1 MNSIAQ
7 ELNQQ
12 IQKANPHVYE
22 MLSDMGKALFFPKG
36 ILSQS
41 AEAKEHAHRI
51 NATIGI
57 AREKDSVMSLSSVA
71 SQLPDLP
78 PDEYLPYAP
87 SFGIPELRQKW
98 HDQLYKKNP
107 GLAGQ
112 DISLPVVTCGI
123 THGISLVSDLWVNPG
138 DVLVL
143 PDMIWGNYRMIFSVK
158 NQAKIVHYATYDKN
172 LTCFNVEDFKR
183 VMEEQ
188 AKTHDKIVT
197 ILNFPHNPSGY
208 SLTKTEA
215 EQMAGVLL
223 DIAQKGTRVVA
234 VVDDAYFGLFFDEDT
249 SKESLF
255 AKIAGKH
262 ERLLAI
268 KLDGATKEDY
278 VWGLRVGCM
287 TYGVSACDA
296 NDSQTL
302 YQVLEKKTAGCIRGT
317 ISNVSHLSQR
327 LVLTSM
333 NDAGYEQLKQEKFD
347 LLKSR
352 AVAIKEE
359 LKKTVYAEEFLPY
372 PFNSGYFMCIR
383 LKHVHAEDLRQ
394 YLLKTYGVG
403 LIATADTD
411 LRIAFSCLSESQVTP
426 LFETIFKGIR
436 ELKEQSKQ
444 QK

>member
-1 MNSIAQ
+1 MNPIAQ

-57 AREKDSVMSLSSVA
+57 AREKDAVMSLASVA
-71 SQLPDLP
+71 SQLPSIS

-87 SFGIPELRQKW
+87 SFGIPELREKW

-107 GLAGQ
+107 GLAGKT
-112 DISLPVVTCGI
+112 IGLPVVTCGI
-123 THGISLVSDLWVNPG
+123 THGVSLVSDIWVNPD

-143 PDMIWGNYRMIFSVK
+143 PDMIWGNYLMIFSVK
-158 NQAKIVHYATYDKN
+158 NQAKIVHYATYDKD
-172 LTCFNVEDFKR
+172 LTCFNVKDFRR

-188 AKTHDKIVT
+188 AKTRDKIVVL
-197 ILNFPHNPSGY
+197 LNFPHNPSGY
-208 SLTKTEA
+208 SLTTNEA
-215 EQMAGVLL
+215 EEIAKVLL
-223 DIAQKGTRVVA
+223 DIAGKGTRVVA
-234 VVDDAYFGLFFDEDT
+234 VVDDAYFGLFFDEDV

-262 ERLLAI
+262 ERLVAI

-287 TYGVSACDA
+287 TYGVSSCDGKNTKA
-296 NDSQTL
+296 LCQA
-302 YQVLEKKTAGCIRGT
+302 LEKKTAGCIRGT

-327 LVLTSM
+327 LVLSSM
-333 NDAGYEQLKQEKFD
+333 NHPDYDQLKQEKFE

-352 AVAIKEE
+352 AMAIKEE
-359 LKKTVYAEEFLPY
+359 LKKPAYAEEFLPY

-383 LKHVHAEDLRQ
+383 LKHVNAEDLRQ
-394 YLLKTYGVG
+394 YLLKTFGVG
-403 LIATADTD
+403 LIATSDTD
-411 LRIAFSCLSESQVTP
+411 LRIAFSCLPKPQVTP
-426 LFETIFKGIR
+426 LFEMILKGIG
-436 ELKEQSKQ
+436 ELRSRSSI
-444 QK
+444 

>member
-12 IQKANPHVYE
+12 IQEANPHVYE

-41 AEAKEHAHRI
+41 AEAKEYGYMV

-57 AREKDSVMSLSSVA
+57 AREKDSVISLSSLN
-71 SQLPDLP
+71 SLLPNLT
-78 PDEYLPYAP
+78 PDEYLPYAS

-98 HDQLYKKNP
+98 HEQLYKKNP

-112 DISLPVVTCGI
+112 TISLPVVTCGI
-123 THGISLVSDLWVNPG
+123 THGVSLVSDIWVNPD

-158 NQAKIVHYATYDKN
+158 NQAQIIQYATYDKD
-172 LTCFNVEDFKR
+172 LTRFNVEGFR
-183 VMEEQ
+183 QIMEEQ

-197 ILNFPHNPSGY
+197 LLNFPHNPSGY

-215 EQMAGVLL
+215 DEMAEILL
-223 DIAQKGTRVVA
+223 DIARQGTRVVA

-278 VWGLRVGCM
+278 VWGLRVGCI
-287 TYGVSACDA
+287 TYGVSSC
-296 NDSQTL
+296 NSGHNQTL
-302 YQVLEKKTAGCIRGT
+302 YQALEKKTAGCIRGT

-327 LVLTSM
+327 LVVTSM
-333 NDAGYEQLKQEKFD
+333 NDPEYEQLKGEKFD

-352 AVAIKEE
+352 AMAIKEE
-359 LKKTVYAEEFLPY
+359 LKKPEYAEEFSAY

-383 LKHVHAEDLRQ
+383 LKHVHAEDLRK
-394 YLLKTYGVG
+394 YLLKTYGAG
-403 LIATADTD
+403 LIATSDTD
-411 LRIAFSCLSESQVTP
+411 LRIAFSCLSKNQVTP
-426 LFETIFKGIR
+426 LFEIILKGIR
-436 ELKEQSKQ
+436 ELREQS
-444 QK
+444 